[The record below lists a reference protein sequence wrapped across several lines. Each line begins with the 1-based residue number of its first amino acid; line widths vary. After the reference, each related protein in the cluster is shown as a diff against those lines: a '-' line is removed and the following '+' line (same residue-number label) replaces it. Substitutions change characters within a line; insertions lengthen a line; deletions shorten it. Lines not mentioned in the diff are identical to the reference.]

1 MSSPLFPESPGSAL
15 TPAAVA
21 LPNTDELFA
30 IIEAIHD
37 NVAIVDQNGVMR
49 WVSSCF
55 ERTYG
60 IKREQ
65 IVGRTT
71 YELEAERVFSP
82 SVAALV
88 LRTRR
93 VVTLTEVTKSG
104 KYNIVTGVP
113 IYGDDGGV
121 SFVVS
126 YSVDMRYS
134 RELHEEYQ
142 KINALLTPPEP
153 VRVSAVG
160 ETMQVI
166 AATLERLARVD
177 TTVLIT
183 GESGVGKN
191 VVARLV
197 HHLSNRAE
205 GPLVEINCAGIPAAL
220 LESELFG
227 YEAGAFTGA
236 SQKGKEGRIE
246 LAHKGTLFLD
256 EIGELPLRLQ
266 AKLLQV
272 IQEKQIVRLGGVK
285 PVSIDFRLVAATN
298 QDLEA
303 LVEKKRFRSDLFFRL
318 NVLPLHIPPLRERR
332 GEIVPLC
339 LGMLEEMNAKYG
351 TAKTFSE
358 AVKARFE
365 AYSWPGNIREL
376 RNLVERLVVVS
387 AERVI
392 DVDELPEHMCRHAEE
407 PAGNSL
413 SAALEALERRMVLEA
428 WEQCGTTTGVAR
440 ALGISQPTAARKIA
454 KYRKARGRA
463 GNPSTGMERK

>member
-1 MSSPLFPESPGSAL
+1 MPPFD
-15 TPAAVA
+15 VA
-21 LPNTDELFA
+21 LPSTEELFSV
-30 IIEAIHD
+30 IEAIHD
-37 NVAIVDQNGVMR
+37 NVAIVDHNGVMR

-60 IKREQ
+60 VSRDRI
-65 IVGRTT
+65 IGRTT

-88 LRTRR
+88 LKTRR
-93 VVTLTEVTKSG
+93 VVTLTEVTRSG
-104 KYNIVTGVP
+104 RYNIVTGVP
-113 IYGDDGGV
+113 IYGDDGDV

-134 RELHEEYQ
+134 RQLHEEYQ
-142 KINALLTPPEP
+142 KINALLSP
-153 VRVSAVG
+153 AV
-160 ETMQVI
+160 ETSSGGQAFGGTMRAI
-166 AATLERLARVD
+166 AATLEKLARVD

-191 VVARLV
+191 VVARLA
-197 HHLSNRAE
+197 HHLSDRAE
-205 GPLVEINCAGIPAAL
+205 GPLVEINCAGIPAPL

-236 SQKGKEGRIE
+236 SHKGKEGRIA
-246 LAHKGTLFLD
+246 LADKGTLFLD

-272 IQEKQIVRLGGVK
+272 IQEKRIVKLGGVR

-318 NVLPLHIPPLRERR
+318 NVLPLRIPPLRERR
-332 GEIVPLC
+332 EEIVPLS
-339 LGMLEEMNAKYG
+339 LGILEEMNAKYG

-358 AVKARFE
+358 GVRRHFA

-376 RNLVERLVVVS
+376 RNVIERLVIVS
-387 AERVI
+387 ADTVI
-392 DVDELPEHMCRHAEE
+392 EPDELPEHLFRR
-407 PAGNSL
+407 PPPSAGNSL
-413 SAALEALERRMVLEA
+413 PAALEALERHMILEA
-428 WEQCGTTTGVAR
+428 YKACGTTTGVAK

-454 KYRKARGRA
+454 RWRGA
-463 GNPSTGMERK
+463 S